1 MMDTGRIHIYFGDGK
16 GKTTA
21 AVGQAV
27 RAAGYGFRVLF
38 FQFLK
43 DNFSNERK
51 ILEQISNITCLP
63 GREQVKF
70 VSRMNGDEKAEL
82 LHYNNKALD
91 EIVKFCSPFDLLVM
105 DEALCAVGLKVL
117 SEEKLISFLKHKPRG
132 LEIVLTGHQASARM
146 KEIADYATEMHKIKH
161 PYDLGNW
168 RGKELSSNYRNII
181 SFLNK
186 CEFHD
191 NAMSYMIYCNST
203 ELTLR

>member
-27 RAAGYGFRVLF
+27 RAAGHGFRVLF

-43 DNFSNERK
+43 DNSSNERK

-70 VSRMNGDEKAEL
+70 VSLMNGDEKAEL

-117 SEEKLISFLKHKPRG
+117 SEEKLISFLQHKPRG
-132 LEIVLTGHQASARM
+132 LEIVLTGHQVSDRM

-161 PYDLGNW
+161 PYDLGKLA
-168 RGKELSSNYRNII
+168 REGI
-181 SFLNK
+181 
-186 CEFHD
+186 EF
-191 NAMSYMIYCNST
+191 
-203 ELTLR
+203 

>member
-27 RAAGYGFRVLF
+27 RAAGHGFRVLF

-43 DNFSNERK
+43 DNSSNERK

-117 SEEKLISFLKHKPRG
+117 SEEKLISFLQHKPRG
-132 LEIVLTGHQASARM
+132 LEIVLTGHQVSDRM

-161 PYDLGNW
+161 PYDLGKLA
-168 RGKELSSNYRNII
+168 REGI
-181 SFLNK
+181 
-186 CEFHD
+186 EF
-191 NAMSYMIYCNST
+191 
-203 ELTLR
+203 

>member
-27 RAAGYGFRVLF
+27 RAAGHGFRVLF

-43 DNFSNERK
+43 DNSSNERK

-117 SEEKLISFLKHKPRG
+117 SEEKLISFLQHKPRG
-132 LEIVLTGHQASARM
+132 LESVLTGHQVSDRM

-161 PYDLGNW
+161 PYDLGKLA
-168 RGKELSSNYRNII
+168 REGI
-181 SFLNK
+181 
-186 CEFHD
+186 EF
-191 NAMSYMIYCNST
+191 
-203 ELTLR
+203 

>member
-21 AVGQAV
+21 AVGQAL
-27 RAAGYGFRVLF
+27 RAAGHGFRVLF

-43 DNFSNERK
+43 DNSSNERK

-105 DEALCAVGLKVL
+105 DEVLCAAGLKVL
-117 SEEKLISFLKHKPRG
+117 SEEKLIGFLQHKPRG
-132 LEIVLTGHQASARM
+132 LEIVLTGRQVSDRM

-161 PYDLGNW
+161 PYDLGKLA
-168 RGKELSSNYRNII
+168 REGI
-181 SFLNK
+181 
-186 CEFHD
+186 EF
-191 NAMSYMIYCNST
+191 
-203 ELTLR
+203 

>member
-27 RAAGYGFRVLF
+27 RAAGHGFRVPF

-43 DNFSNERK
+43 DNSSNERK

-117 SEEKLISFLKHKPRG
+117 SEEKLISFLQHKPRG
-132 LEIVLTGHQASARM
+132 LEIVLTGHQVSDRM

-161 PYDLGNW
+161 PYDLGKLA
-168 RGKELSSNYRNII
+168 REGI
-181 SFLNK
+181 
-186 CEFHD
+186 EF
-191 NAMSYMIYCNST
+191 
-203 ELTLR
+203 

>member
-27 RAAGYGFRVLF
+27 RAAGHGFRVLF

-43 DNFSNERK
+43 DNSSNERK

-117 SEEKLISFLKHKPRG
+117 SEEKLISFLQHKPRG
-132 LEIVLTGHQASARM
+132 LEFVLTGHQVSDRM

-161 PYDLGNW
+161 PYDLGKLA
-168 RGKELSSNYRNII
+168 REGI
-181 SFLNK
+181 
-186 CEFHD
+186 EF
-191 NAMSYMIYCNST
+191 
-203 ELTLR
+203 

>member
-43 DNFSNERK
+43 DNFSIERK

-132 LEIVLTGHQASARM
+132 LEIVLTGHQASDRM

-161 PYDLGNW
+161 PYDLGKLA
-168 RGKELSSNYRNII
+168 REGI
-181 SFLNK
+181 
-186 CEFHD
+186 EF
-191 NAMSYMIYCNST
+191 
-203 ELTLR
+203 

>member
-27 RAAGYGFRVLF
+27 RAAGHGFRVLF

-43 DNFSNERK
+43 DNSSNERK

-70 VSRMNGDEKAEL
+70 VSRMNGEEKAEL
-82 LHYNNKALD
+82 LLFNNKALD
-91 EIVKFCSPFDLLVM
+91 EIVKFCRAFGLLVM

-117 SEEKLISFLKHKPRG
+117 SEEKLISFLQHKPRG
-132 LEIVLTGHQASARM
+132 LEIVLTGHQVSDRM

-161 PYDLGNW
+161 PYDLGKLA
-168 RGKELSSNYRNII
+168 REGI
-181 SFLNK
+181 
-186 CEFHD
+186 EF
-191 NAMSYMIYCNST
+191 
-203 ELTLR
+203 

>member
-27 RAAGYGFRVLF
+27 RAAGHGFRVLF

-43 DNFSNERK
+43 DNSSNERK

-91 EIVKFCSPFDLLVM
+91 EIVKFCSLFDLLVM

-117 SEEKLISFLKHKPRG
+117 SEEKLISFLQHKPRG
-132 LEIVLTGHQASARM
+132 LEIVLTGHQVSDRM

-161 PYDLGNW
+161 PYDM
-168 RGKELSSNYRNII
+168 GKLAREGI
-181 SFLNK
+181 
-186 CEFHD
+186 EF
-191 NAMSYMIYCNST
+191 
-203 ELTLR
+203 

>member
-43 DNFSNERK
+43 DTFSNERK

-132 LEIVLTGHQASARM
+132 LEIVLTGHQASDRM

-161 PYDLGNW
+161 PYDLGKLA
-168 RGKELSSNYRNII
+168 REGI
-181 SFLNK
+181 
-186 CEFHD
+186 EF
-191 NAMSYMIYCNST
+191 
-203 ELTLR
+203 

>member
-1 MMDTGRIHIYFGDGK
+1 MMDTGRIQIYFGDGK

-27 RAAGYGFRVLF
+27 RAAGHGFRVLF

-43 DNFSNERK
+43 DNSSNERK

-117 SEEKLISFLKHKPRG
+117 SEEKLISFLQHKPRG
-132 LEIVLTGHQASARM
+132 LEIVLTGHQVSDRM

-161 PYDLGNW
+161 PYDLGKLA
-168 RGKELSSNYRNII
+168 REGI
-181 SFLNK
+181 
-186 CEFHD
+186 EF
-191 NAMSYMIYCNST
+191 
-203 ELTLR
+203 

>member
-27 RAAGYGFRVLF
+27 RAAGHGFRVLF

-43 DNFSNERK
+43 DNSSNERK

-117 SEEKLISFLKHKPRG
+117 SEEKLISFLQHKPRG
-132 LEIVLTGHQASARM
+132 LEIVLTGHQVSDRM
-146 KEIADYATEMHKIKH
+146 KEIADYDTEMHKIKH
-161 PYDLGNW
+161 PYDLGKLA
-168 RGKELSSNYRNII
+168 REGI
-181 SFLNK
+181 
-186 CEFHD
+186 EF
-191 NAMSYMIYCNST
+191 
-203 ELTLR
+203 

>member
-27 RAAGYGFRVLF
+27 RAAGHGFRVLF

-43 DNFSNERK
+43 DNSSNERK

-70 VSRMNGDEKAEL
+70 VSRMNGEEKAER

-91 EIVKFCSPFDLLVM
+91 ESVKFCSPFDLLVM

-117 SEEKLISFLKHKPRG
+117 SEEKLISFLQHKPRG
-132 LEIVLTGHQASARM
+132 LEIVLTGHQVSDRM

-161 PYDLGNW
+161 PYDLGKLA
-168 RGKELSSNYRNII
+168 REGI
-181 SFLNK
+181 
-186 CEFHD
+186 EF
-191 NAMSYMIYCNST
+191 
-203 ELTLR
+203 

>member
-27 RAAGYGFRVLF
+27 RAAGHGFRVLF

-43 DNFSNERK
+43 DNSSNERK

-91 EIVKFCSPFDLLVM
+91 EIVKFCSPIDLLVM

-117 SEEKLISFLKHKPRG
+117 SEEKLISFLQHKPRG
-132 LEIVLTGHQASARM
+132 LEIVLTGHQVSDRM

-161 PYDLGNW
+161 PYDLGKLA
-168 RGKELSSNYRNII
+168 REGI
-181 SFLNK
+181 
-186 CEFHD
+186 EF
-191 NAMSYMIYCNST
+191 
-203 ELTLR
+203 

>member
-27 RAAGYGFRVLF
+27 RAAGHGFRVL

-43 DNFSNERK
+43 DNSSNERK

-117 SEEKLISFLKHKPRG
+117 SEEKLISFLQHKPRG
-132 LEIVLTGHQASARM
+132 LEIVLTGHQVSDRM

-161 PYDLGNW
+161 PYDLGKLA
-168 RGKELSSNYRNII
+168 REGI
-181 SFLNK
+181 
-186 CEFHD
+186 EF
-191 NAMSYMIYCNST
+191 
-203 ELTLR
+203 

>member
-27 RAAGYGFRVLF
+27 RAAGHGFRVLF

-43 DNFSNERK
+43 DNSSNERK

-117 SEEKLISFLKHKPRG
+117 SEEKLISFLQHKPRG
-132 LEIVLTGHQASARM
+132 LEIVLTGHQVSDRM
-146 KEIADYATEMHKIKH
+146 KEIADYATETHKIKH
-161 PYDLGNW
+161 PYDLGKLA
-168 RGKELSSNYRNII
+168 REGI
-181 SFLNK
+181 
-186 CEFHD
+186 EF
-191 NAMSYMIYCNST
+191 
-203 ELTLR
+203 

>member
-27 RAAGYGFRVLF
+27 RAAGHGFRVLF

-43 DNFSNERK
+43 DNSSNERK

-132 LEIVLTGHQASARM
+132 LEIVLTGHQVSDRM

-161 PYDLGNW
+161 PYDLGKLA
-168 RGKELSSNYRNII
+168 REGI
-181 SFLNK
+181 
-186 CEFHD
+186 EF
-191 NAMSYMIYCNST
+191 
-203 ELTLR
+203 

>member
-27 RAAGYGFRVLF
+27 RAAGHGFRVLF

-43 DNFSNERK
+43 DNSSNERK

-117 SEEKLISFLKHKPRG
+117 SEEKLISFLQHKPRG
-132 LEIVLTGHQASARM
+132 LEIVLTGPQVSDRM

-161 PYDLGNW
+161 PYDLGKLA
-168 RGKELSSNYRNII
+168 REGI
-181 SFLNK
+181 
-186 CEFHD
+186 EF
-191 NAMSYMIYCNST
+191 
-203 ELTLR
+203 

>member
-82 LHYNNKALD
+82 LHYNNKAL
-91 EIVKFCSPFDLLVM
+91 VRSSSSAPVCLLVM

-117 SEEKLISFLKHKPRG
+117 SEEKLTASLSISRG
-132 LEIVLTGHQASARM
+132 GWRSCLPGIRHLTA
-146 KEIADYATEMHKIKH
+146 
-161 PYDLGNW
+161 
-168 RGKELSSNYRNII
+168 
-181 SFLNK
+181 
-186 CEFHD
+186 
-191 NAMSYMIYCNST
+191 
-203 ELTLR
+203 